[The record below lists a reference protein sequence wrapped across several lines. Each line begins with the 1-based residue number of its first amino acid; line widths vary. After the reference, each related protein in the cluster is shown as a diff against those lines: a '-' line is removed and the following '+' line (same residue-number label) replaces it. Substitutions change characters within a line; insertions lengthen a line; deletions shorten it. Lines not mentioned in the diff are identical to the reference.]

1 MNFVA
6 LGEAAAQPDADFVR
20 RFMALLN
27 DDLNF
32 PQALALAYELLKSE
46 LASGVKKATLLKFDD
61 AFGLGLGKWVPSTVD
76 VPDNVRS
83 VADLRWAARNA
94 KDWAEADR
102 LRGEL
107 ALLGWTMKDAK
118 DSYTLAKT

>member
-1 MNFVA
+1 
-6 LGEAAAQPDADFVR
+6 
-20 RFMALLN
+20 MALLN

-46 LASGVKKATLLKFDD
+46 LASGVKKATLLKFDE
-61 AFGLGLGKWVPSTVD
+61 AFGFGLGGWVRPIVD
-76 VPDNVRS
+76 VPDSVCS

-94 KDWAEADR
+94 KDWVEADR

-107 ALLGWTMKDAK
+107 AALGWTMKDSK
-118 DSYTLAKT
+118 DSYTLAKV